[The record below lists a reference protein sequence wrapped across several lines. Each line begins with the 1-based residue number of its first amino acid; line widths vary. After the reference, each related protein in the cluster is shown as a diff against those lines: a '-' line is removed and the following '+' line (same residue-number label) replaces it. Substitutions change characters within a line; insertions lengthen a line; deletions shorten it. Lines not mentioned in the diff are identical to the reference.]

1 MMYFIIG
8 FASFISGIIST
19 YLYIKERSKNENYK
33 RRGLIL
39 RKYSVTTLGNII
51 GNIDVTYEVGEIDRT
66 LNKSKVKVISAI
78 SSESDS
84 DYQSL
89 IKMIDNSWVNSSEI
103 EWIEATIEDVRDKKI
118 SELLK

>member
-1 MMYFIIG
+1 MYFIIG